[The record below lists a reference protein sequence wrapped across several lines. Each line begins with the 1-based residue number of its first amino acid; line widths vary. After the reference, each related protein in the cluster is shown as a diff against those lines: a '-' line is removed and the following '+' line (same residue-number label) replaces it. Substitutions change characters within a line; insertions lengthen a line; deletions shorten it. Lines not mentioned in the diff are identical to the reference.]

1 MNHYTF
7 QREIPIESS
16 YEVVVA
22 GGGPAGVAAAIS
34 AARAGAKTLLVEA
47 TGALGGMGTNG
58 LVANWG
64 HLHDG
69 QQLITRGLFW
79 EIVRTLHGAGG
90 LKNGVAPD
98 TLASH
103 HHRSATFSVETLKRV
118 LDKLVLDAGVD
129 LLLCTRVIDADAD
142 RKGRKLAGVVI
153 QHVEGLRYV
162 PAKAFIDATGDAVVA
177 NLCGVKCREAGRDTP
192 NIMPPTL
199 CATVANVNWTFSYA
213 DQQDAI
219 KRGVEAGEFSQ
230 PDRHVPGLFHSQGS
244 HGMQNAGHLFR
255 MNAVKIRSLTEG
267 YVKGRQQA
275 WEYAS
280 FFKKHLPG
288 CDKLELVATGA
299 LMGVRESRNIEG
311 EYELNYADFKTRRK
325 FDDQIAVYC
334 NPVDIHVYDL
344 TLEEYQRYC
353 DSYEK
358 RDRLKVGESY
368 GLPYGILVPRGWT
381 NLWAAGRCVSS
392 DVEVNGAI
400 RTQPACYMLG
410 EAAGCAAVQ
419 SLRTGQPACD
429 LNTATLVQTLRV
441 RGCYLPQDSEPKEMT
456 RSPSR

>member
-1 MNHYTF
+1 MKHYTF

-16 YEVVVA
+16 YDVIVA
-22 GGGPAGVAAAIS
+22 GGGPAGTAAAIS

-58 LVANWG
+58 LVASWYC
-64 HLHDG
+64 LSDG
-69 QQLITRGLFW
+69 EQILTRGLFW
-79 EIVRTLHGAGG
+79 EIVCTLHGAGG
-90 LKNGVAPD
+90 LKNGLDPD
-98 TLASH
+98 TMKPWMGIQF
-103 HHRSATFSVETLKRV
+103 SAEPLKRV
-118 LDKLVLDAGVD
+118 LDKMVLDAGVD
-129 LLLCTRVIDADAD
+129 LLFSTRVIEADVD
-142 RKGRKLAGVVI
+142 KPSKKVRGVVI

-177 NLCGVKCREAGRDTP
+177 DLCGAKYREAGRDTP

-199 CATVANVNWTFSYA
+199 CATVANVDWGFSYA

-230 PDRHVPGLFHSQGS
+230 PDRHVPGLFHSKGS
-244 HGMQNAGHLFR
+244 HGIQNAGHIFR

-267 YVKGRQQA
+267 YVKGRQLA
-275 WEYAS
+275 AEYAS
-280 FFKKHLPG
+280 FFQKHLPG
-288 CDKLELVATGA
+288 CEKLELVSTGA

-311 EYELNYADFKTRRK
+311 EYELNYADFKARRK
-325 FDDQIAVYC
+325 FDDQIGVYSKG
-334 NPVDIHVYDL
+334 VDIHVYDL
-344 TLEEYQRYC
+344 TPEEFQRYYE
-353 DSYEK
+353 SYEK
-358 RDRLKVGESY
+358 RDRLKSGESY

-400 RTQPACYMLG
+400 RDQPACYMLG

-419 SLRTGQPACD
+419 SIRTGQPACD
-429 LNTATLVQTLRV
+429 LDTATLVQTLRE
-441 RGCYLPQDSEPKEMT
+441 RGCYLPQEAEPKTMT
-456 RSPSR
+456 RSPAC